1 MSLRCP
7 ECKQSLPGGQEFLLL
22 RRQSFSCP
30 KCQCPMALDG
40 RGASALKRTVLGALV
55 LAAAMFALTRSALLA
70 FAVVGAGY
78 FVGCIAA
85 RRVGTLG
92 LFRRD

>member
-7 ECKQSLPGGQEFLLL
+7 ECKHTLPAGQEFLLL
-22 RRQSFSCP
+22 RRQSFNCP
-30 KCQCPMALDG
+30 KCQCPMSLDQ

-55 LAAAMFALTRSALLA
+55 LAAAMFAMTRSPLLA

-78 FVGCIAA
+78 LIGCLAA

-92 LFRRD
+92 LYRRG